1 MYSEVVLHATAAC
14 LTRVKDIAAGI
25 IRQLLDILEQAF
37 AIKIKVRAA
46 ESFHPGQMILPSPLK
61 TNREIFMKTRVVT
74 FLFALTLIL
83 AAVCP
88 AFAAVAVPSP
98 LSPASGSNLT
108 SPLTISWSAVTDPSG
123 ILGYNWQ
130 VSTSSTFPTVALQNS
145 TNVGITQDTVSGL
158 PNGTYF
164 WRVQA
169 VSGAFVKGPWSSPRS
184 FNITG
189 AGAGQPG
196 APVLSP
202 TKAYSTFHP
211 LEVITFNWS
220 PVPGATSYVLQSSK
234 DPSFPVTTSVS
245 FNNIPDATYSFSTPD
260 EGTYSARVYAVNAN
274 GVAGVPSN
282 VISYS
287 VFYNNPIG
295 APPAPLSPATG
306 ASLTLPVQLAWKD
319 VANPQPSGYE
329 LQIAKDSGFQQIEE
343 DAPQLTNPNRTE
355 LSLTA
360 GQKFWRVRSAQGD
373 SSPTTAAVT
382 AWSASGSFTIN
393 PAPAAP
399 ASMVLTNST
408 LYSGNTT
415 WVQIQ
420 LTNAAPAGGAV
431 INLTSSNPLA
441 APVPAS
447 VNMPGSTAWMQFQMQ
462 AGQVTSPT
470 PVTLTATLNSGQA
483 SLQFNVLPPSL
494 NSIVLTPSTISGGA
508 RSGAIVMLNGQ
519 APAGGAV
526 VDLSSDSASAIP
538 PALATIPAGS
548 SSVSVAIP
556 TNAVAANTLANI
568 SAGWNG
574 ASVQSQLMLTPQ
586 GQPASIAL
594 SPASVTGST
603 GTFATVTMAAAS
615 ATDQTLQISS
625 NNAAA
630 SLTATVV
637 LIPAG
642 STTGGFFINTAPVSA
657 QTLATISV
665 SGGGVTRSATL
676 TLNPAVAPTTTSLA
690 VTAGG
695 RGGERVISNPA
706 GLSVATGSTG
716 SAQFAPGTAVT
727 LSISSGRDA
736 IWSGA
741 CSSGG
746 NKARTCTLRLNANS
760 SVTAN
765 VQ

>member
-1 MYSEVVLHATAAC
+1 
-14 LTRVKDIAAGI
+14 
-25 IRQLLDILEQAF
+25 
-37 AIKIKVRAA
+37 
-46 ESFHPGQMILPSPLK
+46 
-61 TNREIFMKTRVVT
+61 MKTRVVKS
-74 FLFALTLIL
+74 LFALALIL
-83 AAVCP
+83 AAVSS
-88 AFAAVAVPSP
+88 AFAAVAVPNP
-98 LSPASGSNLT
+98 LSPAAGANLQ

-130 VSTSSTFPTVALQNS
+130 VSTSATFPTIVLQNS

-169 VSGAFVKGPWSSPRS
+169 VSGAFVKSAWSGARS

-189 AGAGQPG
+189 AGPGQPG
-196 APVLSP
+196 APALSP

-211 LEVITFNWS
+211 LEVMTFNWS
-220 PVPGATSYVLQSSK
+220 PVAGAASYVLQASK
-234 DPSFPVTTSVS
+234 DPSFPTTTTIT
-245 FNNIPDATYSFSTPD
+245 FNNIPNQTYSFSTPD

-282 VISYS
+282 IINFS

-295 APPAPLSPATG
+295 APPAPLSPANG
-306 ASLTLPVQLAWKD
+306 AALTLPIQIAWTD

-329 LQIAKDSGFQQIEE
+329 LQIAKDSGFQQIE
-343 DAPQLTNPNRTE
+343 DDSPQLNNPNRTV

-382 AWSASGSFTIN
+382 AWSAAGSFTLSPAP
-393 PAPAAP
+393 PAPATLA
-399 ASMVLTNST
+399 LTTNAF
-408 LYSGNTT
+408 YSGNTT
-415 WVQIQ
+415 WVQLQ
-420 LTNAAPAGGAV
+420 LSGAAPAAGAV
-431 INLTSSNPLA
+431 INLTSSNPAA

-447 VNMPGSTAWMQFQMQ
+447 VNMPGNTAWMQFQIQ

-483 SLQFNVLPPSL
+483 SVQFNVLPPSL
-494 NSIVLTPSTISGGA
+494 KSISMNAPTISGGA
-508 RSGAIVMLNGQ
+508 QVGAIAMLNGQ

-526 VDLSSDSASAIP
+526 VDFSSDSPSAMP

-548 SSVSVAIP
+548 SSVSISIP
-556 TNAVAANTLANI
+556 TNQVSANTLANI
-568 SAGWNG
+568 TASWNG
-574 ASVQSQLMLTPQ
+574 VSVQSPLTITPQ

-594 SPASVTGST
+594 SPASVSGITSS
-603 GTFATVTMAAAS
+603 FATVTVAAPA
-615 ATDQTLQISS
+615 ATDQIFQISS
-625 NNAAA
+625 SNAAA
-630 SLTATVV
+630 ALTANSVT
-637 LIPAG
+637 IPAG
-642 STTGGFFINTAPVSA
+642 STTGGFFINTASVST

-676 TLNPAVAPTTTSLA
+676 TLNPVVAPNKMSLA
-690 VTAGG
+690 VSAGG
-695 RGGERVISNPA
+695 RSGERVVSNPT

-727 LSISSGRDA
+727 LSITNGRDA

-746 NKARTCTLRLNANS
+746 ARTRTCTLTLNVNS

>member
-1 MYSEVVLHATAAC
+1 M
-14 LTRVKDIAAGI
+14 I
-25 IRQLLDILEQAF
+25 
-37 AIKIKVRAA
+37 VR
-46 ESFHPGQMILPSPLK
+46 PLK
-61 TNREIFMKTRVVT
+61 TPGDTMKMRAVNLLLAVI
-74 FLFALTLIL
+74 LIL
-83 AAVCP
+83 GGSCS
-88 AFAAVAVPSP
+88 AFAAVAVPTP
-98 LSPASGSNLT
+98 LAPAAGANLQ

-123 ILGYNWQ
+123 ILGYNWE
-130 VSTSSTFPTVALQNS
+130 VSTSATFPTIALQNS

-169 VSGAFVKGPWSSPRS
+169 VSGAFVKGAWSAARS

-196 APVLSP
+196 APAMSP

-211 LEVITFNWS
+211 FEVMTFNWS
-220 PVPGATSYVLQSSK
+220 PVAGAASYVLQFSK
-234 DPSFPVTTSVS
+234 DPSFPVTTTGT
-245 FNNIPDATYSFSTPD
+245 FNNIPNTTYSFSTAD
-260 EGTYSARVYAVNAN
+260 EGSYSARVYAVNAN

-282 VISYS
+282 TIDYS

-295 APPAPLSPATG
+295 APPAPLSPTNG
-306 ASLTLPVQLAWKD
+306 ASLTLPVQIAWTD

-329 LQIAKDSGFQQIEE
+329 LQIAKDSGFQQIE
-343 DAPQLTNPNRTE
+343 DDSPQLNNANRTI

-373 SSPTTAAVT
+373 SSPSTAAVT
-382 AWSASGSFTIN
+382 AWSAAGSFTIN
-393 PAPAAP
+393 PAPPSP
-399 ASMVLTNST
+399 ATLALTTSAF
-408 LYSGNTT
+408 YSGNTT
-415 WVQIQ
+415 WVQLQ
-420 LTNAAPAGGAV
+420 LSVAAPAGGAV
-431 INLTSSNPLA
+431 INLTSSNPAA

-447 VNMPGSTAWMQFQMQ
+447 VNMPGNTAWMQFQIQ

-470 PVTLTATLNSGQA
+470 PVTLTASLNSGQA
-483 SLQFNVLPPSL
+483 SVQFNVLPPSL
-494 NSIVLTPSTISGGA
+494 KSITLNAGTISGGA
-508 RSGAIVMLNGQ
+508 HVGAVAMLNGQ

-526 VDLSSDSASAIP
+526 VDFSSDSPSAMP
-538 PALATIPAGS
+538 PALATVLAGN
-548 SSVSVAIP
+548 SSVSISIP
-556 TNAVAANTLANI
+556 TNMVAANTLANI
-568 SAGWNG
+568 SASWNG
-574 ASVQSQLMLTPQ
+574 ASSQAPLTITPQ

-594 SPASVTGST
+594 SPASVSGSA
-603 GTFATVTMAAAS
+603 GSFATVTMAAPS
-615 ATDQTLQISS
+615 ANDQIFQVSSS
-625 NNAAA
+625 NPAVAGVSNSVMIA
-630 SLTATVV
+630 
-637 LIPAG
+637 AG
-642 STTGGFFINTAPVSA
+642 STTGGIAINTAPVST
-657 QTLATISV
+657 QTLVTISV

-676 TLNPAVAPTTTSLA
+676 TLNPAVAPNTMSLA

-695 RGGERVISNPA
+695 RSGERVVSNPA

-736 IWSGA
+736 IWGGA

-746 NKARTCTLRLNANS
+746 AKTRTCTLTLNANS

>member
-1 MYSEVVLHATAAC
+1 
-14 LTRVKDIAAGI
+14 
-25 IRQLLDILEQAF
+25 
-37 AIKIKVRAA
+37 
-46 ESFHPGQMILPSPLK
+46 
-61 TNREIFMKTRVVT
+61 MKTRAVN
-74 FLFALTLIL
+74 LIL
-83 AAVCP
+83 AIILVLGASCS
-88 AFAAVAVPSP
+88 AFAAVAVPNP
-98 LSPASGSNLT
+98 LSPASGTNLQ

-130 VSTSSTFPTVALQNS
+130 VSTSATFPTIALQNS
-145 TNVGITQDTVSGL
+145 TNDGITQDTVSGL

-169 VSGAFVKGPWSSPRS
+169 VSGAFVKSAWSAARS

-189 AGAGQPG
+189 AGPGQPG

-211 LEVITFNWS
+211 LEVMTFNWS
-220 PVPGATSYVLQSSK
+220 PVTGAASYVLQVSK
-234 DPSFPVTTSVS
+234 DPSFPTTTTAS
-245 FNNIPDATYSFSTPD
+245 FNNIPNPTYSFSTPD
-260 EGTYSARVYAVNAN
+260 EGTYSARVFAVSAN

-282 VISYS
+282 IINYS

-295 APPAPLSPATG
+295 APPTPLSPASGT
-306 ASLTLPVQLAWKD
+306 SLTLPVQLAWTN

-329 LQIAKDSGFQQIEE
+329 LQIAKDSGFQQIE
-343 DAPQLTNPNRTE
+343 DDSPQLNDPNRTV

-373 SSPTTAAVT
+373 ASPTTAALT
-382 AWSASGSFTIN
+382 AWSASGSFTLSPAP
-393 PAPAAP
+393 PAPATLA
-399 ASMVLTNST
+399 LTTNAF
-408 LYSGNTT
+408 YSGNTT
-415 WVQIQ
+415 WVQLQ
-420 LTNAAPAGGAV
+420 LSGAAPAAGSV
-431 INLTSSNPLA
+431 INLTSSNPAA

-447 VNMPGSTAWMQFQMQ
+447 VNMPGNTAWMQFQIQ
-462 AGQVTSPT
+462 AGQVASPT

-483 SLQFNVLPPSL
+483 SVQFNVLPPSL
-494 NSIVLTPSTISGGA
+494 KSITMNAGTISGGA
-508 RSGAIVMLNGQ
+508 QVGAIAMLNGQ

-526 VDLSSDSASAIP
+526 VDFSSDSPAAMP
-538 PALATIPAGS
+538 PALATIPAGN
-548 SSVSVAIP
+548 SSVSISIP
-556 TNAVAANTLANI
+556 TNLVSANTLANI

-574 ASVQSQLMLTPQ
+574 ASVQSPLMITPQ

-594 SPASVTGST
+594 SPASVTGSA
-603 GTFATVTMAAAS
+603 GSFATVTMAAPS
-615 ATDQTLQISS
+615 ATDQIFQVSSS
-625 NNAAA
+625 NPAAA
-630 SLTATVV
+630 GVSSSV

-642 STTGGFFINTAPVSA
+642 RTTGGVLVNTTPVTT
-657 QTLATISV
+657 QTAVTISV

-676 TLNPAVAPTTTSLA
+676 TLNPLAAPTTMSLA

-695 RGGERVISNPA
+695 RSGERVISNPA

-716 SAQFAPGTAVT
+716 STQLAPGTVVT
-727 LSISSGRDA
+727 LSVASGRDA
-736 IWSGA
+736 IWGGA

-746 NKARTCTLRLNANS
+746 AKTRSCTLTLNANS

>member
-1 MYSEVVLHATAAC
+1 
-14 LTRVKDIAAGI
+14 
-25 IRQLLDILEQAF
+25 
-37 AIKIKVRAA
+37 
-46 ESFHPGQMILPSPLK
+46 MISRPLK
-61 TNREIFMKTRVVT
+61 NLLELIMKTRVVNL
-74 FLFALTLIL
+74 FLAFALIL
-83 AAVCP
+83 VGVST
-88 AFAAVAVPSP
+88 AFAAVAVPNP

-169 VSGAFVKGPWSSPRS
+169 VSGAFVKSAWSAARS

-220 PVPGATSYVLQSSK
+220 PVAGAASYVLQSSK
-234 DPSFPVTTSVS
+234 DPSFPVTTSAS
-245 FNNIPDATYSFSTPD
+245 FNNIPNTTYSFSTPD

-282 VISYS
+282 VITYS

-295 APPAPLSPATG
+295 APPAPLSPANG
-306 ASLTLPVQLAWKD
+306 ASLTLPIQVAWTD

-343 DAPQLTNPNRTE
+343 DDPQLNDPKRTV
-355 LSLTA
+355 LSLTS

-382 AWSASGSFTIN
+382 AWSAAGSFAIN
-393 PAPAAP
+393 PAPASP
-399 ASMVLTNST
+399 ASIVLTNST

-420 LTNAAPAGGAV
+420 LTNAAPAGGSV
-431 INLTSSNPLA
+431 INLTSSNPIA

-447 VNMPGSTAWMQFQMQ
+447 VTMPGNTAWMQFQMQ

-483 SLQFNVLPPSL
+483 SIQFNVLPPSL

-508 RSGAIVMLNGQ
+508 RAGAIVMLKGQ

-526 VDLSSDSASAIP
+526 VDLNSDSASAMP
-538 PALATIPAGS
+538 PAMATVPAGS
-548 SSVSVAIP
+548 SSVSVGIP
-556 TNAVAANTLANI
+556 TSPVAANTLANI

-594 SPASVTGST
+594 SPASVTGITS
-603 GTFATVTMAAAS
+603 TFATVTMAEAS

-630 SLTATVV
+630 SLTATTV

-642 STTGGFFINTAPVSA
+642 STTGGFFINAAAVST

-676 TLNPAVAPTTTSLA
+676 TLNPAVAPTTISLA

-695 RGGERVISNPA
+695 RSGERVISNPA

-727 LSISSGRDA
+727 LSITNGRDA

-746 NKARTCTLRLNANS
+746 NKAKTCTLTLNANS

>member
-1 MYSEVVLHATAAC
+1 
-14 LTRVKDIAAGI
+14 
-25 IRQLLDILEQAF
+25 
-37 AIKIKVRAA
+37 
-46 ESFHPGQMILPSPLK
+46 
-61 TNREIFMKTRVVT
+61 MKTRVVN
-74 FLFALTLIL
+74 LLLAFALIL
-83 AAVCP
+83 AGVSH
-88 AFAAVAVPSP
+88 AFAAVAVPNP

-130 VSTSSTFPTVALQNS
+130 VSTSSTFPTIALQNS

-169 VSGAFVKGPWSSPRS
+169 VSGAFVKSPWSGARS

-220 PVPGATSYVLQSSK
+220 PVAGATSYVLQSST
-234 DPSFPVTTSVS
+234 DPSFPVTTTAS
-245 FNNIPDATYSFSTPD
+245 FNNIPNTTYSFSTPD
-260 EGTYSARVYAVNAN
+260 EGAYSARVYAVNAN

-282 VISYS
+282 IISFS

-295 APPAPLSPATG
+295 APPSPLSPANG
-306 ASLTLPVQLAWKD
+306 ASLTLPVQLAWTD

-343 DAPQLTNPNRTE
+343 DDPQLTNPNRTE

-382 AWSASGSFTIN
+382 AWSAAGSFTIN
-393 PAPAAP
+393 SAPAAP
-399 ASMVLTNST
+399 ASLTLTNTT

-447 VNMPGSTAWMQFQMQ
+447 VNMPGNTAWMQFQMQ
-462 AGQVTSPT
+462 AGQVTSST

-494 NSIVLTPSTISGGA
+494 NSIVLTPTTISGGA
-508 RSGAIVMLNGQ
+508 MAGAIVMLNGQ

-526 VDLSSDSASAIP
+526 VDLTSDSPSATP
-538 PALATIPAGS
+538 PALATVPAGS
-548 SSVSVAIP
+548 SSVSVGFP
-556 TNAVAANTLANI
+556 TNTVAANTLANI
-568 SAGWNG
+568 SATWNG
-574 ASVQSQLMLTPQ
+574 ASVQSPLTITPQ

-594 SPASVTGST
+594 SPGSVTGST
-603 GTFATVTMAAAS
+603 SSFATVTMAAAS
-615 ATDQTLQISS
+615 ATDQTFQISS
-625 NNAAA
+625 SNAAA
-630 SLTATVV
+630 SLTATSL

-642 STTGGFFINTAPVSA
+642 STTGGFFISTAAVST

-676 TLNPAVAPTTTSLA
+676 TLNPAVAPTSVSLA
-690 VTAGG
+690 VSAGG
-695 RGGERVISNPA
+695 RSGEQILSNPT

-727 LSISSGRDA
+727 LSVTNGRDA

-746 NKARTCTLRLNANS
+746 NKAKTCTLTLNANA

>member
-1 MYSEVVLHATAAC
+1 
-14 LTRVKDIAAGI
+14 
-25 IRQLLDILEQAF
+25 
-37 AIKIKVRAA
+37 
-46 ESFHPGQMILPSPLK
+46 
-61 TNREIFMKTRVVT
+61 MKTRAFNLLLAV
-74 FLFALTLIL
+74 IL
-83 AAVCP
+83 VLGASCS
-88 AFAAVAVPSP
+88 AFAAVAVPNP
-98 LSPASGSNLT
+98 LSPASGASLQ

-169 VSGAFVKGPWSSPRS
+169 VSGAFVKSAWSAARS

-196 APVLSP
+196 APV
-202 TKAYSTFHP
+202 A
-211 LEVITFNWS
+211 
-220 PVPGATSYVLQSSK
+220 GATSYVLQSST
-234 DPSFPVTTSVS
+234 DPSFPVTTSAS
-245 FNNIPDATYSFSTPD
+245 FNNIPNTTYSFSTPD

-274 GVAGVPSN
+274 GVASVPSN
-282 VISYS
+282 VITYS

-295 APPAPLSPATG
+295 APPAPLSPANG
-306 ASLTLPVQLAWKD
+306 ASLTLPVQVAWTD

-343 DAPQLTNPNRTE
+343 DDPQLNNPNRTV

-382 AWSASGSFTIN
+382 AWSAAGSFTIN
-393 PAPAAP
+393 PAPAVP
-399 ASMVLTNST
+399 ASLTLTNTT
-408 LYSGNTT
+408 LYSGNTS

-447 VNMPGSTAWMQFQMQ
+447 INMPGNTAWMQFQMQ

-483 SLQFNVLPPSL
+483 SIQFNVLPPSL
-494 NSIVLTPSTISGGA
+494 KSITMNSSTISGGA
-508 RSGAIVMLNGQ
+508 QAGAIAMLNGQ

-526 VDLSSDSASAIP
+526 VDFSSDSPSAMP
-538 PALATIPAGS
+538 PALATIPAGN
-548 SSVSVAIP
+548 SSVSIAIP

-568 SAGWNG
+568 TATWNG
-574 ASVQSQLMLTPQ
+574 ASVQSPLTITPQ

-594 SPASVTGST
+594 SPASVSGST
-603 GTFATVTMAAAS
+603 SSFATVTMAAPS
-615 ATDQTLQISS
+615 ATDQIFQISS
-625 NNAAA
+625 SNAAA
-630 SLTATVV
+630 SLTANSVT
-637 LIPAG
+637 IPAG
-642 STTGGFFINTAPVSA
+642 STTGGFFINTAAVST

-665 SGGGVTRSATL
+665 SGGGVTRSAIL
-676 TLNPAVAPTTTSLA
+676 TLNPTVAPTSMSLA

-695 RGGERVISNPA
+695 RSGERILSNPT

-727 LSISSGRDA
+727 LSVTNGRDA
-736 IWSGA
+736 IWGGA
-741 CSSGG
+741 CSSSG
-746 NKARTCTLRLNANS
+746 NKAKTCTLTLNANS

>member
-1 MYSEVVLHATAAC
+1 
-14 LTRVKDIAAGI
+14 
-25 IRQLLDILEQAF
+25 
-37 AIKIKVRAA
+37 
-46 ESFHPGQMILPSPLK
+46 
-61 TNREIFMKTRVVT
+61 MKTRVVKS
-74 FLFALTLIL
+74 LFALALIL
-83 AAVCP
+83 AAVSS
-88 AFAAVAVPSP
+88 AFAAVAVPNP
-98 LSPASGSNLT
+98 LSPASGASLT

-123 ILGYNWQ
+123 ILGYNWE
-130 VSTSSTFPTVALQNS
+130 VSTSSTFPTIALQNS

-169 VSGAFVKGPWSSPRS
+169 VSGAFVKSAWSAARS

-189 AGAGQPG
+189 ASSGQPG
-196 APVLSP
+196 APTLSP

-211 LEVITFNWS
+211 LEVMTFNWS
-220 PVPGATSYVLQSSK
+220 PVTGAASYVLQVSTDS
-234 DPSFPVTTSVS
+234 SFPTTTTSS
-245 FNNIPDATYSFSTPD
+245 FNNIPNTTYSFSTPN
-260 EGTYSARVYAVNAN
+260 EGSYSARVYAVNAN
-274 GVAGVPSN
+274 GIAGVPSN

-287 VFYNNPIG
+287 VFYNNPIA
-295 APPAPLSPATG
+295 APPAPLSPANG
-306 ASLTLPVQLAWKD
+306 ASLTLPVQVAWTD

-329 LQIAKDSGFQQIEE
+329 LQIAKDSGFQQIE
-343 DAPQLTNPNRTE
+343 DDSPQLNNPNRTV
-355 LSLTA
+355 LSLTS

-382 AWSASGSFTIN
+382 AWSAAGSFSISS
-393 PAPAAP
+393 APAAP
-399 ASMVLTNST
+399 ASLVLTNNT
-408 LYSGNTT
+408 LYSGDTT

-420 LTNAAPAGGAV
+420 LSAAAPAGGAV
-431 INLTSSNPLA
+431 INLTSSNPAA

-447 VNMPGSTAWMQFQMQ
+447 VNMPGNTAWMQFQMQ
-462 AGQVTSPT
+462 TGQVTSPT

-483 SLQFNVLPPSL
+483 SVQFNVLPPSL
-494 NSIVLTPSTISGGA
+494 KSITLTPASISGGA
-508 RSGAIVMLNGQ
+508 QGGAIVMLNGQ

-526 VDLSSDSASAIP
+526 VDMSSDSPSAMP

-548 SSVSVAIP
+548 YSVTVPIP

-568 SAGWNG
+568 TAGWNG
-574 ASVQSQLMLTPQ
+574 ISVQSPLTITPQ

-594 SPASVTGST
+594 SPASVTGTAGS
-603 GTFATVTMAAAS
+603 FATVTIAAPS
-615 ATDQTLQISS
+615 ATDQIFQISS
-625 NNAAA
+625 SNASA
-630 SLTATVV
+630 SLTANSVM
-637 LIPAG
+637 IPAG
-642 STTGGFFINTAPVSA
+642 STTGGFFINTAAVST

-676 TLNPAVAPTTTSLA
+676 TLNPVVASTTVSLA

-695 RGGERVISNPA
+695 RSGEQVLSNPA
-706 GLSVATGSTG
+706 GLSVATGTTG

-727 LSISSGRDA
+727 LSITNGRDA

-746 NKARTCTLRLNANS
+746 AKTRTCTLTLNANS
-760 SVTAN
+760 SVTVN

>member
-1 MYSEVVLHATAAC
+1 
-14 LTRVKDIAAGI
+14 
-25 IRQLLDILEQAF
+25 
-37 AIKIKVRAA
+37 
-46 ESFHPGQMILPSPLK
+46 
-61 TNREIFMKTRVVT
+61 MKTHVVKS
-74 FLFALTLIL
+74 LCALTLIL
-83 AAVCP
+83 AAVSS
-88 AFAAVAVPSP
+88 AFAAVAVPNP
-98 LSPASGSNLT
+98 LSPASGANLQ

-169 VSGAFVKGPWSSPRS
+169 VSGAFVKSTWSAARS

-189 AGAGQPG
+189 AGPGQPG
-196 APVLSP
+196 APALSP

-211 LEVITFNWS
+211 LEVMTFNWS
-220 PVPGATSYVLQSSK
+220 PVAGAVSYVLQASK
-234 DPSFPVTTSVS
+234 DPSFPATTTIA
-245 FNNIPDATYSFSTPD
+245 FNNIPNPTYSFSTPD

-282 VISYS
+282 IINFS

-295 APPAPLSPATG
+295 APPSPLSPANG
-306 ASLTLPVQLAWKD
+306 AALTLPIQIAWTD

-329 LQIAKDSGFQQIEE
+329 LQIAKDSGFQQIE
-343 DAPQLTNPNRTE
+343 DDSPQLNNPNRTV

-373 SSPTTAAVT
+373 ASPTTAAVT
-382 AWSASGSFTIN
+382 AWSAAGSFTISPAP
-393 PAPAAP
+393 PAPATL
-399 ASMVLTNST
+399 VLTNNT
-408 LYSGNTT
+408 LYSGDTT
-415 WVQIQ
+415 WVQVQ
-420 LTNAAPAGGAV
+420 LSSAAPAGGAV
-431 INLTSSNPLA
+431 INLTSSNPAA

-447 VNMPGSTAWMQFQMQ
+447 VNMPGNTAWMQFQMQ
-462 AGQVTSPT
+462 VGQVTSST

-483 SLQFNVLPPSL
+483 SVQFNVLPPSL
-494 NSIVLTPSTISGGA
+494 KSISMNAPTISGGA
-508 RSGAIVMLNGQ
+508 QVGAIAMLNGQ

-526 VDLSSDSASAIP
+526 VDFSSDSPSAMP

-548 SSVSVAIP
+548 SSVSISIP
-556 TNAVAANTLANI
+556 TNQVSANTLANI
-568 SAGWNG
+568 SATWNG
-574 ASVQSQLMLTPQ
+574 ASAQSPLTITPQ
-586 GQPASIAL
+586 GQPASIVL
-594 SPASVTGST
+594 GPASVSGTA
-603 GTFATVTMAAAS
+603 GTFATVTIAAPA
-615 ATDQTLQISS
+615 ATDQIFQISS
-625 NNAAA
+625 SNAAA
-630 SLTATVV
+630 SLTANAVT
-637 LIPAG
+637 IPAG
-642 STTGGFFINTAPVSA
+642 STTGGFFINTASVST

-676 TLNPAVAPTTTSLA
+676 TLNPVVAPNKMSLA
-690 VTAGG
+690 VSAGG
-695 RGGERVISNPA
+695 RSGERVVSNPT

-727 LSISSGRDA
+727 LSITNGRDA

-746 NKARTCTLRLNANS
+746 ARTRTCTLTLNANS

>member
-1 MYSEVVLHATAAC
+1 
-14 LTRVKDIAAGI
+14 
-25 IRQLLDILEQAF
+25 
-37 AIKIKVRAA
+37 
-46 ESFHPGQMILPSPLK
+46 
-61 TNREIFMKTRVVT
+61 MKTRVVKS
-74 FLFALTLIL
+74 LFALTLIL
-83 AAVCP
+83 AAVSS
-88 AFAAVAVPSP
+88 AFAAVAAPNP
-98 LSPASGSNLT
+98 LSPASGASLQ

-130 VSTSSTFPTVALQNS
+130 VSTSSTFPTIALQNS

-169 VSGAFVKGPWSSPRS
+169 VSGAFVKSPWSAARS

-189 AGAGQPG
+189 AGPGQPG
-196 APVLSP
+196 APALSP

-211 LEVITFNWS
+211 LEVMTFNWS
-220 PVPGATSYVLQSSK
+220 PVAGAATYVLQASK
-234 DPSFPVTTSVS
+234 DPSFPATTTIT
-245 FNNIPDATYSFSTPD
+245 FNNIPNQTYSFSTPD

-274 GVAGVPSN
+274 GIAGVPSN
-282 VISYS
+282 IINYS

-295 APPAPLSPATG
+295 APPAPLSPANG
-306 ASLTLPVQLAWKD
+306 ASLTLPIQLAWTD

-329 LQIAKDSGFQQIEE
+329 LQIAKDSGFQQIE
-343 DAPQLTNPNRTE
+343 DDSPQLNNPNRTV

-382 AWSASGSFTIN
+382 AWSASGSFTISPAP
-393 PAPAAP
+393 PAPA
-399 ASMVLTNST
+399 SLVLTNNT
-408 LYSGNTT
+408 LYSGDTT

-420 LTNAAPAGGAV
+420 LSAAAPASGAV
-431 INLTSSNPLA
+431 INLTSSNPAA

-447 VNMPGSTAWMQFQMQ
+447 VNMPANTAWMQFQMQ
-462 AGQVTSPT
+462 TGQVTSAT
-470 PVTLTATLNSGQA
+470 PVTVTATLNSGQA
-483 SLQFNVLPPSL
+483 SVQFNVLPPSL
-494 NSIVLTPSTISGGA
+494 KSITLTPATISGGA
-508 RSGAIVMLNGQ
+508 QGGAIVMLNGQ

-526 VDLSSDSASAIP
+526 VDMSSDSPSAMP

-548 SSVSVAIP
+548 YSVTVAVP

-568 SAGWNG
+568 TAGWNG
-574 ASVQSQLMLTPQ
+574 ASVQSPLTITPQ

-594 SPASVTGST
+594 SPASVSGITNS
-603 GTFATVTMAAAS
+603 FATVTMAAPA
-615 ATDQTLQISS
+615 ATDQIFQISS
-625 NNAAA
+625 SNPSA
-630 SLTATVV
+630 SLTANSVT
-637 LIPAG
+637 IPAG
-642 STTGGFFINTAPVSA
+642 STTGGFFINAAAVST

-676 TLNPAVAPTTTSLA
+676 TLNPVVAPSTMSLA

-695 RGGERVISNPA
+695 RSGERVVSNPA

-716 SAQFAPGTAVT
+716 TAQFAPGTAVT
-727 LSISSGRDA
+727 LSITNGRDA

-741 CSSGG
+741 CSSSG
-746 NKARTCTLRLNANS
+746 ARTKTCTLTLNANS

>member
-1 MYSEVVLHATAAC
+1 MKTCAVN
-14 LTRVKDIAAGI
+14 
-25 IRQLLDILEQAF
+25 LLLAF
-37 AIKIKVRAA
+37 A
-46 ESFHPGQMILPSPLK
+46 
-61 TNREIFMKTRVVT
+61 
-74 FLFALTLIL
+74 LIL
-83 AAVCP
+83 AGVST
-88 AFAAVAVPSP
+88 AFAAVAVPNA

-108 SPLTISWSAVTDPSG
+108 SPLTISWSAVSDPSG

-169 VSGAFVKGPWSSPRS
+169 VSGAFVKSAWSAARS

-196 APVLSP
+196 SPVLSP

-220 PVPGATSYVLQSSK
+220 PVAGATSYVLQSSK

-245 FNNIPDATYSFSTPD
+245 FNNVPNTTYSFSTPD

-274 GVAGVPSN
+274 GIAGVPSN

-295 APPAPLSPATG
+295 APPAPLSPANG
-306 ASLTLPVQLAWKD
+306 ASLTLPIQVAWTD

-382 AWSASGSFTIN
+382 AWSAAGSFTVN

-399 ASMVLTNST
+399 ASIVLTNST

-431 INLTSSNPLA
+431 ISLTSSNPLA

-447 VNMPGSTAWMQFQMQ
+447 VNMPGNTAWMQFQMQ
-462 AGQVTSPT
+462 AGQVTSST

-494 NSIVLTPSTISGGA
+494 NSVVLTPATISGGA
-508 RSGAIVMLNGQ
+508 QAGAIVMLNGQ

-526 VDLSSDSASAIP
+526 VDLSSDSASAMP
-538 PALATIPAGS
+538 PALATVPAGS
-548 SSVSVAIP
+548 SSVSIGFA
-556 TNAVAANTLANI
+556 TNPVAANTLANI
-568 SAGWNG
+568 SATWNG

-603 GTFATVTMAAAS
+603 GSFATVTMAAAS
-615 ATDQTLQISS
+615 ATDQTFQISS
-625 NNAAA
+625 SNAAA
-630 SLTATVV
+630 SLTATSL

-642 STTGGFFINTAPVSA
+642 STTGGFFINTAAVSA
-657 QTLATISV
+657 QTVATISV

-676 TLNPAVAPTTTSLA
+676 TLNPAVAPTTVSLA
-690 VTAGG
+690 VSAGG
-695 RGGERVISNPA
+695 RSGERILSNPA

-727 LSISSGRDA
+727 LSVTNGRDA
-736 IWSGA
+736 IWIGA

-746 NKARTCTLRLNANS
+746 NKAKTCTLTLNANA

>member
-1 MYSEVVLHATAAC
+1 
-14 LTRVKDIAAGI
+14 
-25 IRQLLDILEQAF
+25 
-37 AIKIKVRAA
+37 
-46 ESFHPGQMILPSPLK
+46 
-61 TNREIFMKTRVVT
+61 MKTRVVT

-88 AFAAVAVPSP
+88 AFAAVAVPNP
-98 LSPASGSNLT
+98 LSPASGTNLQ

-130 VSTSSTFPTVALQNS
+130 VSTSATFPTIALQNS

-164 WRVQA
+164 WRVQS
-169 VSGAFVKGPWSSPRS
+169 VSGAFVKSAWSAARS

-189 AGAGQPG
+189 AGPGQPG

-211 LEVITFNWS
+211 LEVMTFNWS
-220 PVPGATSYVLQSSK
+220 PVSGAASYVLQVSK
-234 DPSFPVTTSVS
+234 DPSFPTTTTAS
-245 FNNIPDATYSFSTPD
+245 FNNIPNPTYSFSTPD
-260 EGTYSARVYAVNAN
+260 EGTYSARVFAVSAN

-282 VISYS
+282 IINLS

-295 APPAPLSPATG
+295 AAPAPLSPASG
-306 ASLTLPVQLAWKD
+306 ASLTLPVQLAWTN

-329 LQIAKDSGFQQIEE
+329 LQIAKDSGFQQIE
-343 DAPQLTNPNRTE
+343 DDSPQLNDPTRTV

-382 AWSASGSFTIN
+382 AWSASGSFTLSPAP
-393 PAPAAP
+393 PAPATLA
-399 ASMVLTNST
+399 LTTSAF
-408 LYSGNTT
+408 YSGNTT
-415 WVQIQ
+415 WVQLQ
-420 LTNAAPAGGAV
+420 LSGAAPAAGAA
-431 INLTSSNPLA
+431 INLTSSNPAA

-447 VNMPGSTAWMQFQMQ
+447 VNMPGNTAWMQFQIQ
-462 AGQVTSPT
+462 AGQVTSST

-483 SLQFNVLPPSL
+483 SVQFNVLPPSL
-494 NSIVLTPSTISGGA
+494 KSITMNAGTISGGA
-508 RSGAIVMLNGQ
+508 QVGAIAMLNGQ

-526 VDLSSDSASAIP
+526 VDFSSDSPSAMP
-538 PALATIPAGS
+538 PALATIPAGD
-548 SSVSVAIP
+548 SSVSISIP
-556 TNAVAANTLANI
+556 TNQVSANTLANI

-574 ASVQSQLMLTPQ
+574 VSVQSPLTITPQ

-594 SPASVTGST
+594 SPASVSGISS
-603 GTFATVTMAAAS
+603 TFATVTMAAPS
-615 ATDQTLQISS
+615 ATDQIFQISS

-630 SLTATVV
+630 ALTANSVT
-637 LIPAG
+637 IPAG
-642 STTGGFFINTAPVSA
+642 STTGGFFINTASVST

-676 TLNPAVAPTTTSLA
+676 TLNPVVASSTMSLA

-695 RGGERVISNPA
+695 RGGERVVSNPA

-716 SAQFAPGTAVT
+716 STQLAPGTVVT
-727 LSISSGRDA
+727 LSVASGRDA
-736 IWSGA
+736 IWGGA

-746 NKARTCTLRLNANS
+746 AKTRSCTLTLKANS